1 MDFQTGKVRWSQ
13 DKFGAGSVTLAGNRL
28 LILRESGE
36 LVLAAATPVI
46 AGGLALVI
54 ANPAS
59 AAVASSIQVKGNQR
73 IEAETIKTYIA
84 IKPGK
89 SYGAAEID
97 ASIKTLF
104 DTGLFADVSIAQHGS
119 VLVVTVVENV
129 LDASTDEGPQIV
141 HPLGVALGLVAPAC
155 GDQL

>member
-1 MDFQTGKVRWSQ
+1 MTSFVIFARR
-13 DKFGAGSVTLAGNRL
+13 LAFS
-28 LILRESGE
+28 LI
-36 LVLAAATPVI
+36 LAAATPVI

-119 VLVVTVVENV
+119 VLVVTVVENPVINSVTFVGNKKMKYPILSQIIEAKPRGV
-129 LDASTDEGPQIV
+129 LTDA
-141 HPLGVALGLVAPAC
+141 LL
-155 GDQL
+155 